1 MKHATLTSKWWTLA
15 VVGSGTFMS
24 ALDTSVVNV
33 ALPVISRETGA
44 TVASLEWVM
53 LAYLIV
59 VSSSLLAFGRLAD
72 IHGKR
77 RIYLMGI
84 VIFTLGSLACSLS
97 RTIGLLIASRALQAL
112 GTAMLFALSPA
123 LLVAAFPASE
133 RGRALGIQATLTY
146 LGLALGPPLGGFL
159 TQHFGWPTI
168 FSINV
173 PIGLAMWGLAL
184 VVLHPD
190 RNGAGQPFDPIG
202 AGAMAIGLAAT
213 LFALS
218 KGGEMGWRHPLI
230 ITAALTGLL
239 ALVALLIC
247 EQRCRYPA
255 LDLKLFRNRRFAA
268 SMAAAWLSYVCAA
281 SLSFL
286 MPFRFLLGAGWE
298 PARVGVWM
306 MAVPVGMV
314 PVAALSGYVSDKVG
328 VTLPATLGMLLVATG
343 NACLAGFGV
352 ESPALAAVFLALTG
366 LGAGLFTAPN
376 NSAIMGSAPAARH
389 GVAGAMLAAARTTG
403 FASGI
408 AMAGLIYMTRAG
420 HTSTPVAADVVA
432 AVHNGLWV
440 TAGAALLA
448 ALGSL
453 LRGPRHEAV

>member
-1 MKHATLTSKWWTLA
+1 
-15 VVGSGTFMS
+15 
-24 ALDTSVVNV
+24 
-33 ALPVISRETGA
+33 
-44 TVASLEWVM
+44 
-53 LAYLIV
+53 
-59 VSSSLLAFGRLAD
+59 
-72 IHGKR
+72 
-77 RIYLMGI
+77 
-84 VIFTLGSLACSLS
+84 
-97 RTIGLLIASRALQAL
+97 
-112 GTAMLFALSPA
+112 
-123 LLVAAFPASE
+123 
-133 RGRALGIQATLTY
+133 
-146 LGLALGPPLGGFL
+146 
-159 TQHFGWPTI
+159 
-168 FSINV
+168 
-173 PIGLAMWGLAL
+173 
-184 VVLHPD
+184 
-190 RNGAGQPFDPIG
+190 
-202 AGAMAIGLAAT
+202 
-213 LFALS
+213 
-218 KGGEMGWRHPLI
+218 
-230 ITAALTGLL
+230 
-239 ALVALLIC
+239 
-247 EQRCRYPA
+247 
-255 LDLKLFRNRRFAA
+255 
-268 SMAAAWLSYVCAA
+268 
-281 SLSFL
+281 
-286 MPFRFLLGAGWE
+286 
-298 PARVGVWM
+298 M

>member
-1 MKHATLTSKWWTLA
+1 MNRSAFASKWWTLA

-33 ALPVISRETGA
+33 ALPVISRQTGA

-72 IHGKR
+72 IYGKR
-77 RIYLMGI
+77 RIYMLGI
-84 VIFTLGSLACSLS
+84 VLFTLGSLACSLS

-112 GTAMLFALSPA
+112 GAAMLFALSPA
-123 LLVAAFPASE
+123 LLVAAFPAAA
-133 RGRALGIQATLTY
+133 RGRALGMQATLTY
-146 LGLALGPPLGGFL
+146 LGLALGPPLGGLL

-173 PIGLAMWGLAL
+173 PIGVAMWGLAW
-184 VVLHPD
+184 VALHPD
-190 RNGAGQPFDPIG
+190 RQNGGQPFDPVG

-218 KGGEMGWRHPLI
+218 KGGELGWRHPLI
-230 ITAALTGLL
+230 VAAALTGLL

-247 EQRCRYPA
+247 EQHCAYPA

-281 SLSFL
+281 ALSFL

-306 MAVPVGMV
+306 MTVPVGMV
-314 PVAALSGYVSDKVG
+314 SVAALSGYVADKVG
-328 VTLPATLGMLLVATG
+328 VTLPATLGMMLVATG
-343 NACLAGFGV
+343 NACLAGVGV
-352 ESPALAAVFLALTG
+352 DSPALAAVFLALTG

-376 NSAIMGSAPAARH
+376 NSAIMGAAPTARH

-408 AMAGLIYMTRAG
+408 ALAGLIYMSRAG
-420 HTSTPVAADVVA
+420 HSATPEPAAVVA
-432 AVHNGLWV
+432 AVRNGLWV

-448 ALGSL
+448 AVGSL
-453 LRGPRHEAV
+453 LRGPRHEAG